1 MNIEVDI
8 SRVISIWCVCVVFF
22 CFCFFY
28 FYSFYSFVKVPEGGD
43 YQYELLNEL

>member
-8 SRVISIWCVCVVFF
+8 SRVISIWCVCFGFFFGFF
-22 CFCFFY
+22 C

-43 YQYELLNEL
+43 YQYELLN

>member
-8 SRVISIWCVCVVFF
+8 SRVISKWCVWGFLGVFLG
-22 CFCFFY
+22 FFF

-43 YQYELLNEL
+43 YQYELLN

>member
-8 SRVISIWCVCVVFF
+8 SRVISIWCVWFFVVFF
-22 CFCFFY
+22 F

-43 YQYELLNEL
+43 YQYELLN

>member
-8 SRVISIWCVCVVFF
+8 SRVISLWCVWFF
-22 CFCFFY
+22 VLFLF

-43 YQYELLNEL
+43 YQYELLN